1 MEIKKS
7 NICGMCNKEVDA
19 VEHMMLYCECTKTLW
34 NLIESWIRDLGMPDY
49 HITVEKIIIGD
60 D

>member
-1 MEIKKS
+1 
-7 NICGMCNKEVDA
+7 MCNKEVDA
-19 VEHMMLYCECTKTLW
+19 VEHMMLYCECTKTIW